1 MSYTA
6 FYAGWGRLDHAVLP
20 SADNCYTQAY
30 PEYARA
36 LMENAPEGFN
46 AAVSAWEKR
55 HGKVPGPGVLRLH
68 RSAIYTINDP
78 VHSLPV

>member
-1 MSYTA
+1 MLA
-6 FYAGWGRLDHAVLP
+6 WGRLDHRVLP
-20 SADNCYTQAY
+20 SADSCYMQAY

-55 HGKVPGPGVLRLH
+55 HGKVPWPWPWPWYIALTEVRH
-68 RSAIYTINDP
+68 IYNQ
-78 VHSLPV
+78 